1 MATIRRLAASSLT
14 LLLVALPLVAPVHA
28 QELRIGLAAA
38 PTSLDPHFHNNGVN
52 NSQARHVFDALT
64 DQDENQQIQPG
75 LAESWRLVDDTTW
88 EFKLRRGVTF
98 HDGSPFTAD
107 DVAFSL
113 ERVPTVPNSPS
124 SFGTFTKQITG
135 WTIIDPHTIRLH
147 TDGPSPL
154 LAIDLSSV
162 AIISRRHGQN
172 ATTADY
178 QAVRAAIGTGPYRLV
193 EHRPGDRMI
202 YERNPNY
209 WGGVEPWERVTFRVI
224 PLGPA
229 RVAAMLAGDVDMI
242 NEVPSIDMARM
253 RRQANIRL
261 WSGATNRMTFLS
273 MDVHN
278 EVPIPGNASDNAGN
292 PLPRNPMRDLRV
304 RQALSLAINRDVI
317 VDRVN
322 EGEAVLANQL
332 VPNIFFGFNPAI
344 QPETPDPERARRLLA
359 EAGYPDGFRIVLHT
373 SNDRIMNATR
383 TVQAVAQMWG
393 RIGIRVAIET
403 MPHTVY
409 SGRTARNEL
418 SHMLHSWGGGTG
430 EAAGTFVGIV
440 HTRGGAFGGSNRGR
454 YSNPVVDAA
463 IRQALVTVD
472 DDRRRAIL
480 QETMVTVMNDR
491 AILPLVFWVSTWA
504 TRPNLVYTPQADQ
517 GTLAMATRQAP

>member
-1 MATIRRLAASSLT
+1 MPTIPRLAAGSLA
-14 LLLVALPLVAPVHA
+14 LLLAAASLHGAA
-28 QELRIGLAAA
+28 EATELRVGLAAP

-64 DQDENQQIQPG
+64 HQDANQQITLG

-88 EFKLRRGVTF
+88 EFRLRRNVTF
-98 HDGSPFTAD
+98 HDGTPFTAD

-113 ERVPTVPNSPS
+113 ERAPRVPNSPS
-124 SFGTFTKQITG
+124 SFGTFTKQVKRVEVV
-135 WTIIDPHTIRLH
+135 DPHTIRIH

-162 AIISRRHGQN
+162 AIISRRHGEG
-172 ATTADY
+172 ASTADY

-193 EHRPGDRMI
+193 EHLPGDRMV
-202 YERNPNY
+202 YERNPDY
-209 WGGVEPWERVTFRVI
+209 WGGAEPWERVTFRIVT
-224 PLGPA
+224 LGPA

-242 NEVPSIDMARM
+242 NEVPSTDMARM
-253 RRQANIRL
+253 RRQGNVRL
-261 WSGATNRMTFLS
+261 WSGSTNRMTFLS
-273 MDVHN
+273 VDVHN
-278 EVPIPGNASDNAGN
+278 EVPMPGNASDNAGN

-304 RQALSLAINRDVI
+304 RQALSLAIDRDVI

-322 EGEAVLANQL
+322 EGEAVRANQL
-332 VPNIFFGFNPAI
+332 VPEGFFGYNPAI
-344 QPETPDPERARRLLA
+344 QPESPDPERARRLLA

-373 SNDRIMNATR
+373 SNDRIVNATR
-383 TVQAVAQMWG
+383 TVQAIASMWG
-393 RIGIRVAIET
+393 RIGIRTAVET

-418 SHMLHSWGGGTG
+418 SHMLHSWGAGTG

-440 HTRGGAFGGSNRGR
+440 HTRGGAYGGSNRGR
-454 YSNPVVDAA
+454 YSNPEVDAA

-472 DDRRRAIL
+472 EDRRRAIL
-480 QETMVTVMNDR
+480 QETMVKVMNDR
-491 AILPLVFWVSTWA
+491 AIIPLVFWVSTWA
-504 TRPNLVYTPQADQ
+504 TRPDLAYTPQANQ
-517 GTLAMATRQAP
+517 STLAMATRRAQ